1 MTNGVELA
9 VSSAGEKRKGD
20 LLGSETGRPKELA
33 LKAHTRKA
41 WSLSEPQ
48 SLAGGKE
55 GGKGEECLFRL
66 VD

>member
-1 MTNGVELA
+1 MNRVDLA
-9 VSSAGEKRKGD
+9 VPSAGERRRGD

-48 SLAGGKE
+48 SQAGGKRVAR
-55 GGKGEECLFRL
+55 GKD
-66 VD
+66 VSSAW

>member
-1 MTNGVELA
+1 MNRVDLA
-9 VSSAGEKRKGD
+9 VSSAGERRRGD

-48 SLAGGKE
+48 SQAGGKRVAR
-55 GGKGEECLFRL
+55 GK
-66 VD
+66 VVSSAW